1 MIKNSNNKQKGIL
14 KKSLDFLINEN
25 KMGKI
30 FNVISISNK
39 KINNLIGF

>member
-1 MIKNSNNKQKGIL
+1 MQIVSKEKKIKKG
-14 KKSLDFLINEN
+14 LDFLINKE